1 MKADFFNKKFNSQ
14 NISHAYLFEC
24 KPSKELNEEIN
35 NLIKKILCLDKQK
48 NFMFCDLCSSCKS
61 FNGNT
66 NPDFLEIFPDEGS
79 KSKTIT
85 LSALGGGGDAKK
97 KRGVINIMN
106 ETALL
111 SDAKLI
117 KINEA
122 ELLSELAQDHLLKF
136 LEEPPKNSYIFL
148 LSSRPAKLKKTILSR
163 VNRIKIDPSY
173 FENEDIKNKLDPL
186 FYEILFR
193 EFDLSSIDEVEI
205 EKLKS
210 IYAETIDSIEEFNFS
225 KNKVL
230 DLWNDDYL
238 NFRLDILKH
247 SIFQT
252 ILIKLQKKDSKSSL
266 STSLLDEDKLFLFL
280 EETISFQALLINK
293 VPVNKKIQLNAI
305 FDFIQ

>member
-1 MKADFFNKKFNSQ
+1 MKADFFNKEFNSQ

-24 KPSKELNEEIN
+24 KPSKKLDEEIN
-35 NLIKKILCLDKQK
+35 NLIKKILCVDKQK

-61 FNGNT
+61 FNGHT
-66 NPDFLEIFPDEGS
+66 NPDFLEIFPDEDL
-79 KSKTIT
+79 KSKVIGIKT
-85 LSALGGGGDAKK
+85 LRGDSKK
-97 KRGVINIMN
+97 NRGVINIMS
-106 ETALL
+106 ETALI

-117 KINEA
+117 KINDA
-122 ELLSELAQDHLLKF
+122 ELLNLEAQGHLLKI

-148 LSSRPAKLKKTILSR
+148 LSSKPSKLKKTILSR
-163 VNRIKIDPSY
+163 LNRIKIHPSY
-173 FENEDIKNKLDPL
+173 FENEVIKSKLDPV

-210 IYAETIDSIEEFNFS
+210 IYAETIDSIEDFNFS

-252 ILIKLQKKDSKSSL
+252 ILNKIQKKDSKSSL